1 MLVTV
6 HIPNS
11 AVSDFE
17 EMLGDLFKYCSIIK
31 KEHKSICTI
40 NNKDYPNTSY
50 SRIVKNIH
58 EKLLKAKFAWQIKN
72 NKGLV
77 HTASTSLRTST
88 GRLRKPLKDE
98 QINWQ
103 FQNEIYAEYKLLQL
117 VGNLP

>member
-1 MLVTV
+1 MLVTI

-17 EMLGDLFKYCSIIK
+17 EMLGDLFKYCSILK
-31 KEHKSICTI
+31 KEHKSIYSI
-40 NNKDYPNTSY
+40 NNEDYPKTSY
-50 SRIVKNIH
+50 SRIVKTIH
-58 EKLLKAKFAWQIKN
+58 EKLVKTKFAWQIKN
-72 NKGLV
+72 RNSRV
-77 HTASTSLRTST
+77 YTASASLRTST

-117 VGNLP
+117 IGNLP